1 MDNEKELDYR
11 NILKGKTLRVYF
23 FLLSRNKGASLRE
36 VQRKTGLSSPSLAQ
50 YHLDKLREVGLVE
63 LDYDSG
69 YRTAKSVKVG
79 VLHFFTSIGWFLL
92 PRYTFYA
99 LFSTSLLLS
108 TLILFD
114 WIFTPTF
121 ILLILVLVF
130 TSCVFWTEALQVW
143 KSRPTR

>member
-1 MDNEKELDYR
+1 MEDEKEVDYR
-11 NILKGKTLRVYF
+11 HILKGKTLRVYF
-23 FLLSRNKGASLRE
+23 FLLSQNKGASLRE

-50 YHLDKLREVGLVE
+50 YHLDKLREVGLAE
-63 LDYDSG
+63 LDSDSG
-69 YRTAKSVKVG
+69 YRTTKAVKVG

-92 PRYTFYA
+92 PRYAFYA

-130 TSCVFWTEALQVW
+130 MNCVFWTEALQVW
-143 KSRPTR
+143 RSRPIR